1 MVSKGVKLVRAA
13 LFEGAYARGFMFMLA
28 PVKRRKSALK
38 SVAKHMG
45 EVYGS
50 WCAPLGRE
58 ERCQEFTRG

>member
-1 MVSKGVKLVRAA
+1 MRAA

-38 SVAKHMG
+38 SVAKHTG

-58 ERCQEFTRG
+58 ERCQEFT